1 MLYGTE
7 LRELKTWLIDD
18 NFHWVCFQFSNG
30 EMLSFLTYMIYVICL
45 FLWVPLNDTTKV
57 MLSLV
62 LHELLNNS
70 QLPERCL
77 VFLFKFI
84 FASLYFSDRGWTER
98 SHKCFRRSKLQK
110 SKCIYICV
118 FTISL
123 YKGVKRVI
131 AVIIP
136 KFSKGLKWLNQVL
149 RNDFV
154 LSIFQ
159 FCSSDRLQY
168 RTFITA

>member
-1 MLYGTE
+1 MLFACSCGFRWMIQPRSCSVSYCT
-7 LRELKTWLIDD
+7 
-18 NFHWVCFQFSNG
+18 NFSIIHNYQRDVWYFCLN
-30 EMLSFLTYMIYVICL
+30 L
-45 FLWVPLNDTTKV
+45 FL
-57 MLSLV
+57 LV
-62 LHELLNNS
+62 CSSVTEVEQKGHTN
-70 QLPERCL
+70 
-77 VFLFKFI
+77 VFVDQNCKNRNV
-84 FASLYFSDRGWTER
+84 Y
-98 SHKCFRRSKLQK
+98 
-110 SKCIYICV
+110 IYIYV

-136 KFSKGLKWLNQVL
+136 KFSKGLKWSNQVL

>member
-1 MLYGTE
+1 MYLGACFTRNLLIASICSNLQNFLIFHTVGRTDCGKLKKNPNLRVLFGSVSLIIVNNLAKFIHHETVLYGTE

-30 EMLSFLTYMIYVICL
+30 EMLSFLTYIMYVICL

-62 LHELLNNS
+62 LHEQELLNNS

-84 FASLYFSDRGWTER
+84 FASL
-98 SHKCFRRSKLQK
+98 
-110 SKCIYICV
+110 
-118 FTISL
+118 
-123 YKGVKRVI
+123 
-131 AVIIP
+131 
-136 KFSKGLKWLNQVL
+136 
-149 RNDFV
+149 
-154 LSIFQ
+154 
-159 FCSSDRLQY
+159 
-168 RTFITA
+168 

>member
-1 MLYGTE
+1 MVFACSCGFRWFIQPRSCSVSYCTN
-7 LRELKTWLIDD
+7 K
-18 NFHWVCFQFSNG
+18 NFSIIHNYQRDFWYFCLN
-30 EMLSFLTYMIYVICL
+30 L
-45 FLWVPLNDTTKV
+45 FLLICSSVTEVEHKGHTN
-57 MLSLV
+57 
-62 LHELLNNS
+62 
-70 QLPERCL
+70 
-77 VFLFKFI
+77 VFVDQNCKN
-84 FASLYFSDRGWTER
+84 RNV
-98 SHKCFRRSKLQK
+98 
-110 SKCIYICV
+110 YICV
-118 FTISL
+118 FKISL

-168 RTFITA
+168 RIFITA

>member
-1 MLYGTE
+1 MYLGACFTRNLLIASICSNLQNFLIFHTVGRTDCGKLKKNANLRVLFGSVSLIIVNNLAKFIHHETVLYGTE

-62 LHELLNNS
+62 LNELLNNS

-84 FASLYFSDRGWTER
+84 FASL
-98 SHKCFRRSKLQK
+98 
-110 SKCIYICV
+110 
-118 FTISL
+118 
-123 YKGVKRVI
+123 
-131 AVIIP
+131 
-136 KFSKGLKWLNQVL
+136 
-149 RNDFV
+149 
-154 LSIFQ
+154 
-159 FCSSDRLQY
+159 
-168 RTFITA
+168 